1 MKTGKIKFKSIDP
14 SSYNPRKISRDEMKA
29 LSSNLEEFGL
39 VDPIIINLK
48 NNHIV
53 GGHQRYTALEHKYI
67 RNKSIDNIELPMIK
81 LGDIGWVF
89 EEEDLTIKDEN
100 HEKALNLALNKISGS
115 WDHSKLS
122 KILNDL
128 NLNHFDM
135 DLTGFDKFEIE
146 KYTIPS
152 DLNLQFKE
160 IRDIKEGTRKP
171 NEEEVTETNTS
182 QTEDNSVETVSEKD
196 ENSDDILVSAEEIR
210 GLHQHKCPNCGY
222 EW

>member
-1 MKTGKIKFKSIDP
+1 MKTGKIKFRSIEP

-67 RNKSIDNIELPMIK
+67 RNKSIDTIELPMIK
-81 LGDIGWVF
+81 LGDVGWVF

-122 KILNDL
+122 EVLNDL

-146 KYTIPS
+146 KYTIPA
-152 DLNLQFKE
+152 DLNLQFNE
-160 IRDIKEGTRKP
+160 IREIKEGARKP
-171 NEEEVTETNTS
+171 NEEEV
-182 QTEDNSVETVSEKD
+182 SEAPQPD
-196 ENSDDILVSAEEIR
+196 ENNVNEIPREDKNDLDDDVLVSSKEIQE
-210 GLHQHKCPNCGY
+210 LHQHKCPNCGY